1 MKRMHEYALIGI
13 LGIIALG
20 GGLGVVLFANPI
32 NNVMSLLLAMLA
44 LAGLYAA
51 MGAHVVALF
60 QIIIYVGAILVL
72 FIFAV
77 MLLNLKEA
85 AGRIVAGPSTPIIGG
100 AALALT
106 IAMGSLL
113 WGSLRKSYVPGEG
126 LMLQETDGVHRL
138 AIDLF
143 TDHLLIFELTAVL
156 LLVAS
161 IGAIIISRK

>member
-1 MKRMHEYALIGI
+1 MHELLLIGT

-20 GGLGVVLFANPI
+20 GGLGVVLMANPI

-44 LAGLYAA
+44 LAGIYAA
-51 MGAHVVALF
+51 IGAHVVALF
-60 QIIIYVGAILVL
+60 QVIIYVGAILVL
-72 FIFAV
+72 FIFAI
-77 MLLNLKEA
+77 MLLNLKET
-85 AGRIVAGPSTPIIGG
+85 AGRIFAGPSTLAIGI
-100 AALALT
+100 ASLVLAVT
-106 IAMGSLL
+106 MGSLL
-113 WGSLRKSYVPGEG
+113 WGSLRKSYFPDEG
-126 LMLQETDGVHRL
+126 LSLPEPAVVHRL